1 MLIWHWIFDA
11 KHQTL
16 NTKHMMKS
24 AFYDFINFQYSIK
37 KRTPL
42 GLWAGFTDWF
52 QAGLSASSFWSFE
65 RIDLG
70 RAGGFCW
77 ADMGCQIAVTVL
89 PFDRRLRTCSAIP
102 AGWEFGSTVATV
114 TLLDDLMANPAVVW
128 TPISGHKRA
137 LHTFFNGCTNHWNH
151 PLNRAKFVKKKP
163 GTN

>member
-1 MLIWHWIFDA
+1 MTERSDIH
-11 KHQTL
+11 K
-16 NTKHMMKS
+16 
-24 AFYDFINFQYSIK
+24 YSIFNWK
-37 KRTPL
+37 ATPL

-52 QAGLSASSFWSFE
+52 QAGLSVSSFWSFE

-77 ADMGCQIAVTVL
+77 TDMGCQITVPVL
-89 PFDRRLRTCSAIP
+89 PFHCRLRTCSAIP

-137 LHTFFNGCTNHWNH
+137 LHTFFNGCTNHWYH
-151 PLNRAKFVKKKP
+151 SLSDEILQKKCRELCAPGPNRSQKVV
-163 GTN
+163 GT